1 MTAAVTQSRSCG
13 GADMNQRRS
22 FDLGVL
28 AGILLMLGAD
38 AIRWFI
44 VSWHTDAGAARTTL
58 VALQLVVCLGGA
70 AWLILRRLRY
80 CRSSE

>member
-1 MTAAVTQSRSCG
+1 
-13 GADMNQRRS
+13 MNQRRS

-44 VSWHTDAGAARTTL
+44 ASWHPDAGAARTIL

-70 AWLILRRLRY
+70 VWLILRRLQY
-80 CRSSE
+80 SQSSE